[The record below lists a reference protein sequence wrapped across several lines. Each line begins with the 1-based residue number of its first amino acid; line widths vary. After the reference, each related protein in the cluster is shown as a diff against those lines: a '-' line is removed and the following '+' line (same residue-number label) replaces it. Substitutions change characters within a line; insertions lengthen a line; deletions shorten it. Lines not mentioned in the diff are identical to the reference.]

1 MGGGGG
7 DELRHKDWRIFEWIV
22 EIKVGQF
29 FEHGPVEIF
38 NWHPSSFGN
47 SGNVVPIDPSAV
59 ERHVATSLFEGKV
72 PFLAERKIILV
83 EFDGGLDVVF
93 VLVIQ
98 TFFGFYSLLN
108 EFIKLL
114 IIVGWFSPVDTL
126 VVPHIMWII
135 FCFQFLEVCL
145 QVALIKVV
153 VEFLVCLRLVIRPN
167 SHVRERE
174 VLHLVWD
181 QTH

>member
-98 TFFGFYSLLN
+98 TFFGFCTLTETSSWELSL
-108 EFIKLL
+108 EFYTFSN
-114 IIVGWFSPVDTL
+114 IVYIL
-126 VVPHIMWII
+126 
-135 FCFQFLEVCL
+135 
-145 QVALIKVV
+145 
-153 VEFLVCLRLVIRPN
+153 
-167 SHVRERE
+167 
-174 VLHLVWD
+174 LHLFD
-181 QTH
+181 I